1 MESANSRLA
10 SVSFLDTLAEIAC
23 RDIPVVET
31 SDGVRSPQQIRYQ
44 VRKLDL
50 VILSHAFIAP
60 KSDV

>member
-1 MESANSRLA
+1 
-10 SVSFLDTLAEIAC
+10 LDTLAEIAC